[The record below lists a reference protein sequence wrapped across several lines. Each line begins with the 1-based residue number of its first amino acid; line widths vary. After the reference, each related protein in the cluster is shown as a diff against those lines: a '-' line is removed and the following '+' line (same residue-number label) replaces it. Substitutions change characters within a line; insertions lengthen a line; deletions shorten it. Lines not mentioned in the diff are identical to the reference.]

1 MKKLFLFLMIILP
14 TVLVAQNTIEV
25 SGLKVEAGTVTFNV
39 KWSDAGASNLWSDTV
54 WVFVD
59 YNKNGKMTRMLL
71 EPGSTLTATSSPGVG
86 ELVEENI
93 KGAWVVGDARSA
105 GSFSA
110 TVQLLTATADLYG
123 ACAYASS
130 YPPVGRHVS
139 DTEIAFTGT
148 PGYELKLLHT
158 DGSTVETVE
167 SGSTFL
173 LPCDYSM
180 SSFTDATG
188 APGIKC
194 FVPTG
199 LSLTANYGTICN
211 GQSATLTASATNVDY
226 YSINGT
232 AWQTSPVFKVSPT
245 SNASYTLY
253 AKTSDECSAT
263 LTNAATVAVTA
274 IPPLPSLPTHNGP
287 KCAGTGITF
296 SATVP
301 SGATG
306 LDWTG
311 SVSGT
316 GTSKTTA
323 TTAGDYSAQVRSYLT
338 AGTTCYSNW
347 TASVSS
353 TVNGPGGKDQS
364 STCGCTSGLGLTA
377 CNGYCRNLAA
387 DQAVCYNNYEVREIC
402 VDNDYAQ
409 NCPDWGGFIRHAY
422 SRTETVSILTLIWNE
437 RNLGHTT
444 WTGELGSG
452 CRYVC
457 TRTGCNTCTTGSST
471 SYGWLGRR

>member
-1 MKKLFLFLMIILP
+1 MKKLFLSVMIILP
-14 TVLVAQNTIEV
+14 TMLSAQTV
-25 SGLKVEAGTVTFNV
+25 SNLQVSPGSPGTVTFDVEWN
-39 KWSDAGASNLWSDTV
+39 KADLPALWSDSM

-59 YNKNGKMTRMLL
+59 YNKNGKMTRLL
-71 EPGSTLTATSSPGVG
+71 ITGGTLTEHSPAKTGTG
-86 ELVEENI
+86 IFIAENPM
-93 KGAWVVGDARSA
+93 GAWVYGDARTNSP
-105 GSFSA
+105 FSA
-110 TVQLLTATADLYG
+110 TVQLFTDETTIAG

-139 DTEIAFTGT
+139 DTEIAFAGT
-148 PGYELKLLHT
+148 PGYEIALVHT
-158 DGSTVETVE
+158 DGITIETVE

-199 LSLTANYGTICN
+199 LSLTTNYGTICN
-211 GQSATLTASATNVDY
+211 GQSATLTASAANAGF

-245 SNASYTLY
+245 SNTSYTLY
-253 AKTSDECSAT
+253 AKTSNECSAT
-263 LTNAATVAVTA
+263 LTNAARVAVTA
-274 IPPLPSLPTHNGP
+274 IPPVPSLPTHNGP

-296 SATVP
+296 SATKP
-301 SGATG
+301 AAATG

-323 TTAGDYSAQVRSYLT
+323 TTAGSKSAQVRSYLT

-353 TVNGPGGKDQS
+353 TINSPGGRDQS

-387 DQAVCYNNYEVREIC
+387 DGAVCYDNKEIKQVC
-402 VDNDYAQ
+402 ITTDHIGNCNGGDYT
-409 NCPDWGGFIRHAY
+409 PVAY
-422 SRTETVSILTLIWNE
+422 SRAVTQAILTLINDPAHIIWTNE
-437 RNLGHTT
+437 ASGQSCRWACSMSSCSCRTTNTIALG
-444 WTGELGSG
+444 WFGA
-452 CRYVC
+452 R
-457 TRTGCNTCTTGSST
+457 
-471 SYGWLGRR
+471 